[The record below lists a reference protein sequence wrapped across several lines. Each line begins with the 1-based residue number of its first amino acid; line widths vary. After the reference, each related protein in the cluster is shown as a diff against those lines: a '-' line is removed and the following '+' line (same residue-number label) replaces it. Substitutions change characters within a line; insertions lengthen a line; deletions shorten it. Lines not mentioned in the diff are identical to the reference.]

1 MIAQIRGTVLD
12 VRLNLITVDVSGIG
26 YQVIVTP
33 DLAAA
38 TKIGQTISLFTSL
51 VVREDSWSLFGFE
64 TLEGKSLFEELQ
76 SVTGIGP
83 KVANALLAVYQP
95 EDLRAVIS
103 AQDNAALERVPGIG
117 KKVASRILL
126 ELKDK
131 YSGVTK
137 SKASLSGPW
146 RTQIVGALTG
156 LGYSNKE
163 AELALESALQNLGRT
178 PSESDLPEILK
189 LALAQSG
196 KSK

>member
-33 DLAAA
+33 DLAA
-38 TKIGQTISLFTSL
+38 TTQIGQTVSLFTSM
-51 VVREDSWSLFGFE
+51 VVREDSWSLFGFDS
-64 TLEGKSLFEELQ
+64 LEGKSLFEELQ

-95 EDLRAVIS
+95 SDLRAVIA

-126 ELKDK
+126 ELQDK
-131 YSGVTK
+131 FSAATRNKV
-137 SKASLSGPW
+137 SLSGPW
-146 RTQIVGALTG
+146 RTQIMGALTG

-163 AELALESALQNLGRT
+163 AETALEKALQLLGRS
-178 PSESDLPEILK
+178 PSEKDLPEILK

-196 KSK
+196 SSK

>member
-1 MIAQIRGTVLD
+1 MIAQIKGTVLD

-33 DLAAA
+33 DLASSV
-38 TKIGQTISLFTSL
+38 KIGQTISLFTSL

-64 TLEGKSLFEELQ
+64 SLDGKSLFEELQ

-95 EDLRAVIS
+95 GDLRAVIS

-131 YSGVTK
+131 YSGAAKNKT
-137 SKASLSGPW
+137 SLSGSW
-146 RTQIVGALTG
+146 RSQIIGALTG

-163 AELALESALQNLGRT
+163 AELALDNAVKNFGRT
-178 PSESDLPEILK
+178 PSEEDLPEILK

-196 KSK
+196 RSK

>member
-1 MIAQIRGTVLD
+1 MIAQIRGTVID

-33 DLAAA
+33 ELAAA
-38 TKIGQTISLFTSL
+38 TNIGQTISLFTSL

-64 TLEGKSLFEELQ
+64 TLDGKSLFEELQ

-95 EDLRAVIS
+95 GDLRAVIS
-103 AQDNAALERVPGIG
+103 TQDNAALERVPGIG

-131 YSGVTK
+131 YSSATR
-137 SKASLSGPW
+137 SKTSLSGPW
-146 RTQIVGALTG
+146 RTQIIGALTG

-163 AELALESALQNLGRT
+163 AELAVENALQHLGRA
-178 PSESDLPEILK
+178 PSEDDLPEILK

-196 KSK
+196 KNK

>member
-12 VRLNLITVDVSGIG
+12 VRLNLITLDVSGLG

-33 DLAAA
+33 ELAAS
-38 TKIGQTISLFTSL
+38 TQVGQTLTLFTSL
-51 VVREDSWSLFGFE
+51 VVREDSWSLFGFDSH
-64 TLEGKSLFEELQ
+64 EGKSLFEELQ

-95 EDLRAVIS
+95 NDLRAVIA

-131 YSGVTK
+131 FSAPIK
-137 SKASLSGPW
+137 SKSSLSGPW
-146 RTQIVGALTG
+146 RNQIIGALTG
-156 LGYSNKE
+156 LGYSSKE
-163 AELALESALQNLGRT
+163 AEVALENALQLLGRS
-178 PSESDLPEILK
+178 PSEKDLPEILK

-196 KSK
+196 RNK

>member
-1 MIAQIRGTVLD
+1 MIAQIKGTVLD

-33 DLAAA
+33 DLASSV
-38 TKIGQTISLFTSL
+38 KIGQTISLFTSL
-51 VVREDSWSLFGFE
+51 VVREDAWSLFGFE
-64 TLEGKSLFEELQ
+64 SLDGKSLFEELQ

-95 EDLRAVIS
+95 GDLRAVIS

-117 KKVASRILL
+117 KKVASRIIL

-137 SKASLSGPW
+137 HKTSLTGSW
-146 RTQIVGALTG
+146 RSQIIGALTG

-163 AELALESALQNLGRT
+163 AELALDNAVQNFGRS
-178 PSESDLPEILK
+178 PSEEDLPEILK

-196 KSK
+196 RSK

>member
-33 DLAAA
+33 ELAAA

-95 EDLRAVIS
+95 GDLRAVIS

-137 SKASLSGPW
+137 SKASLSGSW
-146 RTQIVGALTG
+146 RTQIIGALTG
-156 LGYSNKE
+156 LGYSSKE
-163 AELALESALQNLGRT
+163 AEMALENALQHLGRS

-196 KSK
+196 RSK